1 MRKICFTAVVV
12 LLLGCL
18 VSMSSFAD
26 GNMLRVR
33 AAGQFGGN
41 QSFTAVTTANYAV
54 STGFSMGAEG
64 LIGITRNFQLGAG
77 LEYQLGRTIT
87 SSGVTGTFEFLPIY
101 GVVRVPFDIGSVQPY
116 LVGRIGYGL
125 WSGDAAYAGGIS
137 LNGGLFYAGGGGVDF
152 RFGNL
157 AIFGEAAYSVNNGS
171 YTSLGVNV
179 DTSYTRLDI
188 SAGLSISL

>member
-33 AAGQFGGN
+33 AAGQFGGDR
-41 QSFTAVTTANYAV
+41 SFTAVTTANYAV

-77 LEYQLGRTIT
+77 LEFQLGRTIT
-87 SSGVTGTFEFLPIY
+87 SSGVTGTFRSFLPIY

-125 WSGDAAYAGGIS
+125 WSGDAAYSRRHIAEWGAFLRGRRRS
-137 LNGGLFYAGGGGVDF
+137 
-152 RFGNL
+152 
-157 AIFGEAAYSVNNGS
+157 
-171 YTSLGVNV
+171 
-179 DTSYTRLDI
+179 
-188 SAGLSISL
+188 